1 MRHEGVG
8 TGATFDA
15 VAVLLLLAKEIP
27 GRAGYPRP
35 RRSSQN
41 TENAPHFSTSSAKH
55 RRSVKSLCR
64 SQYKY
69 LLGSA
74 S

>member
-15 VAVLLLLAKEIP
+15 VADLLLAKEIP
-27 GRAGYPRP
+27 GY

-41 TENAPHFSTSSAKH
+41 LKKGKRHPTKH

>member
-15 VAVLLLLAKEIP
+15 VADLLLAKEIP
-27 GRAGYPRP
+27 GYPPVFTKPKKGKRHP
-35 RRSSQN
+35 
-41 TENAPHFSTSSAKH
+41 TKH